1 MALRIRKN
9 GVILCAAMHK
19 EEDGD
24 VYINDGVHYYLSV
37 IQKIIVT
44 ESIEQHKTRG
54 EWWWKWN
61 VPKDVKIDPYYF
73 GQSDNIKET
82 LKKIGIKKE

>member
-19 EEDGD
+19 AEDGD

-37 IQKIIVT
+37 IMKIIVT
-44 ESIEQHKTRG
+44 EPMDFHKDRG

-61 VPKDVKIDPYYF
+61 VQK
-73 GQSDNIKET
+73 
-82 LKKIGIKKE
+82 GIKIANFYLELEKEKEAQK